1 MKTIE
6 LKETD
11 YTSLLT
17 ERDTEIAVSQLK
29 TYFSQALSKKLN
41 LIKVEAPLLVVKGT
55 GINDDLN
62 MIHHNIF
69 QNLYKQFFLNL

>member
-17 ERDTEIAVSQLK
+17 ERDTESAVSQLK

-62 MIHHNIF
+62 GIESPVSVHV
-69 QNLYKQFFLNL
+69 